1 MNPTRRD
8 ALQSALALLAATAW
22 PAARAQAPYPSGP
35 VRFIIPTPAGG
46 GHDTMMRLIGAK
58 LTEAWGQPAIVE
70 SKAGASGAIAAGY
83 VAKQPPD
90 GQTLLLGYSALLT
103 NLVLQA
109 NTPYKLSELAPVSM
123 MAVTPI
129 ALGVRTS
136 LNVNTVQ
143 EFVALVKRRPG
154 KFSYASYGPGSGGH
168 FVGEQINAAAGV
180 DMVHVPYKG
189 EAPALQDL
197 LGEQVDAAVVS
208 LGGVSRYAGKI
219 KALAVASPSRFPLYA
234 DVPTFAESGLPGV
247 NLPGWAAL
255 LAPAATPKPVLHKLG
270 AEINRILL
278 LPDIQPKLLEL
289 GFEPVAWPPEKLAG
303 FMAEQL
309 AIAKKLVDDGRVK
322 LTG

>member
-8 ALQSALALLAATAW
+8 ALQSTLALLAAAAW
-22 PAARAQAPYPSGP
+22 PAARAQAPYPAGP

-58 LTEAWGQPAIVE
+58 LTEAWGQPSIVE
-70 SKAGASGAIAAGY
+70 SKAGASGAIATSF

-109 NTPYKLSELAPVSM
+109 STPYKLADLAPVSM

-143 EFVALVKRRPG
+143 EFVALAKQRPG

-168 FVGEQINAAAGV
+168 FVGEQINAAAGIN
-180 DMVHVPYKG
+180 MVHVLYKG

-219 KALAVASPSRFPLYA
+219 KALAVASPSRFPLYK
-234 DVPTFAESGLPGV
+234 DVPTFAESGLPDV

-255 LAPAATPKPVLHKLG
+255 MAPAATPKPVLDKLG
-270 AEINRILL
+270 AEINRILM
-278 LPDIQPKLLEL
+278 LPDIQPRLLEL
-289 GFEPVAWPPEKLAG
+289 GFEPVAWPADKLAS
-303 FMAEQL
+303 FLQEQL
-309 AIAKKLVDDGRVK
+309 VAVKRLVDDGRVK
-322 LTG
+322 LTS